1 MTTIQR
7 DPIPTAVALG
17 SARVHWGAVIG
28 GALCAAALALVL
40 HGFAATMGLAV
51 ASTSPTWRDASIGL
65 WILSGVYLIL
75 VALASYGLGGYI
87 AGWIRS
93 WSPVVA
99 DEDADTTEGT
109 HGLLVW
115 AIATLL
121 TALTLAT
128 AVATTSRLSA
138 PSGGNAGPAASVGS
152 ENIIAFD
159 IDRLLRSD
167 GRASSGDYSR
177 TRAEAGRILLTAS
190 GHDGVSADDRQY
202 LVRLVAAQTNLT
214 AADAERRVDTAITR
228 ARENVARARRS
239 SVILAFMAGAAALLG
254 AAAAWFAAGAGA
266 RHGRNPDQLSIWGAR
281 RSITSKRS

>member
-1 MTTIQR
+1 M
-7 DPIPTAVALG
+7 
-17 SARVHWGAVIG
+17 
-28 GALCAAALALVL
+28 VL
-40 HGFAATMGLAV
+40 HGFAAAMGLAV
-51 ASTSPTWRDASIGL
+51 SSTSPTWRDASVGL

-93 WSPVVA
+93 WSPAVA
-99 DEDADTTEGT
+99 DEDADTTEGM

-167 GRASSGDYSR
+167 GRASPADYARS
-177 TRAEAGRILLTAS
+177 RAEAGRILLTAS
-190 GHDGVSADDRQY
+190 GHSSVNPEDRQY
-202 LVRLVAAQTNLT
+202 LVRLVATQANVP

-228 ARENVARARRS
+228 ARENITRARRS

-254 AAAAWFAAGAGA
+254 AAAAWFAAEAGA

-281 RSITSKRS
+281 RNITSRRT

>member
-7 DPIPTAVALG
+7 DPSSPAGALG
-17 SARVHWGAVIG
+17 IAGVHWGAVIG
-28 GALCAAALALVL
+28 GALCAAALAMVL
-40 HGFAATMGLAV
+40 HGFAAAMGLAV
-51 ASTSPTWRDASIGL
+51 SSTSPTWRDAS
-65 WILSGVYLIL
+65 IL

-93 WSPVVA
+93 WSPAVA
-99 DEDADTTEGT
+99 DEDADTTEGM

-167 GRASSGDYSR
+167 GRASPADYARS
-177 TRAEAGRILLTAS
+177 RAEAGRILLTAS
-190 GHDGVSADDRQY
+190 GHSSVNPEDRQY
-202 LVRLVAAQTNLT
+202 LVRLVATQANVP

-228 ARENVARARRS
+228 ARENITRARRS

-254 AAAAWFAAGAGA
+254 AAAAWFAAEAGA

-281 RSITSKRS
+281 RNITSRRT